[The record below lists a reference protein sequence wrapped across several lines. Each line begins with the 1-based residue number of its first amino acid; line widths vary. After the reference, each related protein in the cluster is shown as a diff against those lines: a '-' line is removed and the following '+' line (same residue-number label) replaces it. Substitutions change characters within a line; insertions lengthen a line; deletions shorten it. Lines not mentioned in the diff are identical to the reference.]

1 MVQKA
6 AACGFATLAAVSAA
20 TARAARLAQKHNMS
34 LVGFLRNEA
43 CVVYHRNAGLAEC
56 GA

>member
-6 AACGFATLAAVSAA
+6 AACGYATLAAVSAA
-20 TARAARLAQKHNMS
+20 TARAARLAQRLDMS
-34 LVGFLRNEA
+34 LVGFLRHEG
-43 CVVYHRNAGLAEC
+43 CVVYTRNSSLAEC